1 MKRLQLVVPAIVL
14 ATAACLFSAGCRS
27 DSSAKIDSRGGLLV
41 NPAFERGVD
50 GVIMSWAFNQHA
62 GERSY
67 RFDIDAGT
75 LVIERVGP
83 EPWGQAIQMLSA
95 AGLAGRTLEFSAE
108 ISGAFSDQ
116 SGAPLSPTGVGVRI
130 NGRRPG
136 LPAALDD
143 AILSTRHGAPA
154 IGVGDHGWTVQRVV
168 FEVPDTATEIQLSL
182 QLTLDG
188 TLRVR
193 NPRLIPVTL

>member
-1 MKRLQLVVPAIVL
+1 MKHAQPAVL
-14 ATAACLFSAGCRS
+14 AMSLAATACLLSAGCRS
-27 DSSAKIDSRGGLLV
+27 DSDGADSRDGGLLL
-41 NPAFERGVD
+41 NPAFERGAD
-50 GVIMSWAFNQHA
+50 GFVASWAFGQHA

-67 RFDIDAGT
+67 SFDIDADT

-83 EPWGQAIQMLSA
+83 EPWGQAMQTLPATGI
-95 AGLAGRTLEFSAE
+95 AGRTLEFSAE
-108 ISGAFSDQ
+108 ISGVFSDQ
-116 SGAPLSPTGVGVRI
+116 SGAPLSPTGLGVRI

-154 IGVGDHGWTVQRVV
+154 IGAGDHGWTIQRVV
-168 FEVPDTATEIQLSL
+168 FEVPEIATEIQLSFRL
-182 QLTLDG
+182 ALDG

-193 NPRLIPVTL
+193 NPRLVDFTP